1 MAAGRGAVRGGWAAS
16 ESWRLLE
23 SWTSQPGA
31 QRHGVGVRFRA
42 RQIWDGQREGQRP
55 RDAETDERSGARVAR
70 EAAVAELVWAG
81 GWRASECE

>member
-1 MAAGRGAVRGGWAAS
+1 M
-16 ESWRLLE
+16 
-23 SWTSQPGA
+23 
-31 QRHGVGVRFRA
+31 RFRA